1 MRLDSAKCQCS
12 IYFCWINSSL
22 QIFFGTKTAKTLIVF
37 SLYKSWIYVNFK
49 YFLLIKYCYLFSLQV
64 IFEIFTCTFKHK
76 ILVISIFEVKWSK
89 QLNCIYQQQDISTRY
104 LLEAIKCSSM
114 PSYRTSLSFEPNKNS
129 NLCLHYHL
137 FFFNTNKYVVI
148 NLGIW
153 SI

>member
-89 QLNCIYQQQDISTRY
+89 QLNCIYQQDFCWRQSNVPPCQVIELVY
-104 LLEAIKCSSM
+104 LLNPIKIQI
-114 PSYRTSLSFEPNKNS
+114 YAFTIIYFSLIQI
-129 NLCLHYHL
+129 
-137 FFFNTNKYVVI
+137 NT
-148 NLGIW
+148 L
-153 SI
+153 

>member
-1 MRLDSAKCQCS
+1 MRLDSAKWQCS

-89 QLNCIYQQQDISTRY
+89 QLNCIYQQDICWRQSNVPPCQVIELVY
-104 LLEAIKCSSM
+104 LLNPINIQIYAFTII
-114 PSYRTSLSFEPNKNS
+114 YFSLIQ
-129 NLCLHYHL
+129 
-137 FFFNTNKYVVI
+137 I
-148 NLGIW
+148 NML
-153 SI
+153 